1 MGKSLLELLADKAT
15 IPPQPGNAVPLTNAT
30 RNTIIPNSIGEVVK
44 KLVGEQGLQRK
55 EANLDQ
61 FKNSLINEV
70 ALQQTLEDD
79 GIEDFEIF
87 NKLLF
92 EEIEMCALDN
102 FIESEDPTLNSEQF
116 FDCLRI
122 SNFCLWIIMTSFTSL
137 FCSLI
142 VSFYYSSAYC

>member
-1 MGKSLLELLADKAT
+1 MKYPVD
-15 IPPQPGNAVPLTNAT
+15 V
-30 RNTIIPNSIGEVVK
+30 SIY
-44 KLVGEQGLQRK
+44 
-55 EANLDQ
+55 LDQ

-122 SNFCLWIIMTSFTSL
+122 SIAQYHIDLLQEEGLLESIYDESEEVIKYRLSNKGMSAAHI
-137 FCSLI
+137 
-142 VSFYYSSAYC
+142 YSNRN